1 MSKKFGKT
9 TTMIVFLVEIK
20 FFVNS
25 ADSTKANTG
34 LGMYLMMGIA
44 LDKERN
50 SRGVFSSRGR
60 PYKKSRSWLLKVQ
73 HVNQG
78 HITLFIVLAVYL
90 DQLLGH
96 KYWNWLFYLAH
107 YSMSFCPN
115 HMIYGL
121 LKSQDHVVYWTKVL
135 KQLIMSSS
143 YTEVISQKHANT
155 WAVFWAT
162 VYLVCLAEVPYP
174 FFLGPPARWVVLLNI

>member
-60 PYKKSRSWLLKVQ
+60 PYKKSRS
-73 HVNQG
+73 
-78 HITLFIVLAVYL
+78 
-90 DQLLGH
+90 
-96 KYWNWLFYLAH
+96 
-107 YSMSFCPN
+107 
-115 HMIYGL
+115 
-121 LKSQDHVVYWTKVL
+121 
-135 KQLIMSSS
+135 
-143 YTEVISQKHANT
+143 
-155 WAVFWAT
+155 
-162 VYLVCLAEVPYP
+162 
-174 FFLGPPARWVVLLNI
+174 